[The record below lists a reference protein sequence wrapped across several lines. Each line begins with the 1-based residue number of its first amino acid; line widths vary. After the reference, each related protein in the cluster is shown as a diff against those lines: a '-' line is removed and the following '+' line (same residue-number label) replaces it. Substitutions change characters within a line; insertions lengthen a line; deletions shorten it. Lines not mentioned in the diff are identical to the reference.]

1 VTNDATQELGFMAPE
16 VSDSSANGVVLE
28 PVPFHRIVCT
38 ALSLKVL
45 PLIYLLLESQFLG
58 AYHFT
63 LGILP

>member
-1 VTNDATQELGFMAPE
+1 MAPE